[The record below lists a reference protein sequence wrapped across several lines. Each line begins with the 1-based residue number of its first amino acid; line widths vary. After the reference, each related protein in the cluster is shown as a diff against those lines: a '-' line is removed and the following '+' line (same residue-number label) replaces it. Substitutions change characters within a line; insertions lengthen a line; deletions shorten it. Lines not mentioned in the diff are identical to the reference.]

1 MCVRVCVSTPACVLI
16 NVHMYVCACALGVGT
31 EEMSTC
37 DVVVPVLSA
46 LIAVLGII
54 ILVAVV
60 IVSAV
65 CIRGRQRKPSKQ
77 FAMYCEPE
85 HLCCHK
91 LTMYTYT
98 VIIVQCT
105 SVYCYSFRPH

>member
-1 MCVRVCVSTPACVLI
+1 MLI
-16 NVHMYVCACALGVGT
+16 FLHMYVPCIPLGVRT
-31 EEMSTC
+31 EETSTC

-46 LIAVLGII
+46 VIAVLGTV

-65 CIRGRQRKPSKQ
+65 CIRGRQRNASKQ

-91 LTMYTYT
+91 LTMYTCI

-105 SVYCYSFRPH
+105 SVYCSSFRPH